1 MDGWPEEP
9 LTTGEICISQP
20 GSCCK
25 PNQTGSRFGFASVPR
40 DIRHVRTNCSCAET
54 AYLADKIG
62 LSFFKKITWYQSK
75 SKNISIIIS
84 NFRTLDTRFARMHAK
99 HLQER
104 SYRFPGSRSA
114 AAVTSGLE
122 TGSHVLR
129 IAKGQGPRAKGQG
142 AGSAGCAA
150 LPKRPVAHA
159 GLESGC
165 RTWPDLLHRT
175 IERAARRPSGDEMMR
190 SVPIALK
197 NSYFAKASHALLL
210 QEGFSRAGCPLV
222 RARLRLKPARA
233 ELHSGYRQ
241 KLPT

>member
-129 IAKGQGPRAKGQG
+129 IAKGQGPRVKAP
-142 AGSAGCAA
+142 AA
-150 LPKRPVAHA
+150 Q
-159 GLESGC
+159 
-165 RTWPDLLHRT
+165 
-175 IERAARRPSGDEMMR
+175 AARPCRNGLSRM
-190 SVPIALK
+190 L
-197 NSYFAKASHALLL
+197 ASNRDAGRGRICCTAPLNALL
-210 QEGFSRAGCPLV
+210 G
-222 RARLRLKPARA
+222 ARLVTK
-233 ELHSGYRQ
+233 
-241 KLPT
+241 